1 MLIHNQTLWCEVLSL
16 AISDALTGTSSANKC
31 RATRIHEIERS
42 RKYLTVQNA
51 DFDMVC
57 LLAGVDPV
65 ATREH
70 MIRRIEDAPAPDA
83 LISVT
88 RRPQRRTTRSIARPS
103 TMRGVGK
110 NCGRSKGTGGGRAAQ
125 ETPNITFQ
133 DRTV

>member
-1 MLIHNQTLWCEVLSL
+1 MNSDQALWCEVLSL
-16 AISDALTGTSSANKC
+16 AISDALTGTSSASKS
-31 RATRIHEIERS
+31 RATRIHEIERN
-42 RKYLTVQNA
+42 RKYLTVQNT

-57 LLAGVDPV
+57 SLAGVDPV

-70 MIRRIEDAPAPDA
+70 LIRRIADAPAPEE
-83 LISVT
+83 LISVK
-88 RRPQRRTTRSIARPS
+88 RRAQRRTTRSRERAS

-110 NCGRSKGTGGGRAAQ
+110 NIAQDQGTGGGRAAQ